1 MSSMKWFRDK
11 IQTNLK
17 IIRLICIIWNFGGEK
32 YLFLVSSSCI
42 SMNTFIDYIT
52 HTWCKVYINH
62 NCDFN
67 QPQALKNFP
76 MLNKYIIQNK
86 NSRGHEPNM
95 KQTK

>member
-1 MSSMKWFRDK
+1 M
-11 IQTNLK
+11 
-17 IIRLICIIWNFGGEK
+17 
-32 YLFLVSSSCI
+32 
-42 SMNTFIDYIT
+42 
-52 HTWCKVYINH
+52 YINH